1 MKVDK
6 VADMKVDK
14 VADMVANMVA
24 YMSCFNLVRGLVAGV
39 GPNFFSTRRLCT
51 RLASLFQ
58 TNGGPNPF
66 ILADLTIFGNKGA

>member
-1 MKVDK
+1 M
-6 VADMKVDK
+6 ADTMANMELHK
-14 VADMVANMVA
+14 VADMVAD
-24 YMSCFNLVRGLVAGV
+24 MSCFNLVRGLVAGV
-39 GPNFFSTRRLCT
+39 GPKLFSTRRLRT